1 MTEASLPVELVIQTT
16 SGVLEGRFDP
26 REAVTILATQTPLAT
41 ASARR
46 LAREDPQR
54 ASDYAGVL
62 RAIGREVRSRA
73 EQSPRPAALRSVM
86 HDLVALLD
94 ALDG

>member
-1 MTEASLPVELVIQTT
+1 MTQAGLPVELVIQTT

-46 LAREDPQR
+46 LARVDPER
-54 ASDYAGVL
+54 ASAYAGVL
-62 RAIGREVRSRA
+62 RAIGREVRTRA
-73 EQSPRPAALRSVM
+73 DHDPKPAALRAVM
-86 HDLVALLD
+86 QDLVALLD
-94 ALDG
+94 ALDS